1 MAAANGTLTP
11 PEPVPIPES
20 KERTPNKRKRDD
32 GDHDQVTQ
40 QGRDEVSLR
49 SVETQKDMLEIL
61 QQYGHCVI
69 EDMKGAD
76 IVQT

>member
-11 PEPVPIPES
+11 PEAEHMLEPN
-20 KERTPNKRKRDD
+20 ERTPNKRKREDE
-32 GDHDQVTQ
+32 DQVTQ

-61 QQYGHCVI
+61 QQYGERFI
-69 EDMKGAD
+69 QDTESAD

>member
-11 PEPVPIPES
+11 PEPEPLPEPS
-20 KERTPNKRKRDD
+20 ERTPNKRKREDE
-32 GDHDQVTQ
+32 DQVTQ

-49 SVETQKDMLEIL
+49 SVDTQKDMLEIL
-61 QQYGHCVI
+61 QQYGERFI
-69 EDMKGAD
+69 EETESAD